1 MSGSQLGRCFAA
13 KMRAMAALSS
23 ASAPRPY
30 TVSVGKATMP
40 DLRSSVAARWIWTRC
55 GKSGLI
61 LTMLLIFAASVSQPV
76 ALFKLL
82 PDGKDRTLRAM
93 PSERA
98 NTVLVVGGT
107 GYFGRLLVE
116 DLLKHV
122 PGRLIIGCRRRS
134 LHDPWGGRAEIQTMD
149 LLRPETY
156 ASMLGQVRAAICAA
170 GPFQSMPV
178 SFARACIEHQVD
190 YIDLADDRGFVKR
203 VRSLTTP
210 QMTAVCTGWSA
221 VPALSGA
228 LARIASEGAGKV
240 DEMFIQIAPGNRVP
254 RANSTVASLLA
265 SVGKPFTI
273 WNDGRWENVTGWSRP
288 RRFAFPAPVGNRT
301 GFVVDVPDHEFFP
314 EMFEANRV
322 EFRVGAELGMLNRAV
337 TLLAW
342 ISGKGIVRDW
352 SRWARVV
359 RT

>member
-1 MSGSQLGRCFAA
+1 M
-13 KMRAMAALSS
+13 
-23 ASAPRPY
+23 
-30 TVSVGKATMP
+30 
-40 DLRSSVAARWIWTRC
+40 
-55 GKSGLI
+55 
-61 LTMLLIFAASVSQPV
+61 
-76 ALFKLL
+76 
-82 PDGKDRTLRAM
+82 M

-122 PGRLIIGCRRRS
+122 PGRLIIGCRRRP
-134 LHDPWGGRAEIQTMD
+134 LHDPWDGRAEIQTMD

-156 ASMLGQVRAAICAA
+156 ASLLGQVRVAICAA

-178 SFARACIEHQVD
+178 TFVSACMEHQVD

-203 VRSLTTP
+203 VRSLSTP
-210 QMTAVCTGWSA
+210 QMTAVCTGWSV

-228 LARIASEGAGKV
+228 LARIASAGAGKV

-314 EMFEANRV
+314 EMFGANRV

-359 RT
+359 RTAMAAFKFAGSDAGAIGVEVFSGRDCRRACVVAATGGQRIPVMPASVLCATLLAGKRPLRGFGRWDDWIGREELEQECQRRGFRLVVE